1 MTPLCLQEKEV
12 LVRKTVGEKVQ
23 EFSVPYY
30 KRVKSVKKKGEGK
43 KCLRENLRKL
53 RFCRKW

>member
-12 LVRKTVGEKVQ
+12 LVRRIVGEKMQ

-30 KRVKSVKKKGEGK
+30 KRVRNVKKKG
-43 KCLRENLRKL
+43 
-53 RFCRKW
+53 